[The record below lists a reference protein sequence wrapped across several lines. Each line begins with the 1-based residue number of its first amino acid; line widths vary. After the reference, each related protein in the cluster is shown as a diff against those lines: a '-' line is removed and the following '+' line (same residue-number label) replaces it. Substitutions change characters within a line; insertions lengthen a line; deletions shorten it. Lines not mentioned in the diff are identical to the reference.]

1 MSGLG
6 FGAISAVV
14 QFGNILH
21 ESGGP
26 AIPGVTQGSSQYLVL
41 TSGMKGAYVGY
52 SQVYRV
58 RMWDITRYVGCFC
71 GI

>member
-1 MSGLG
+1 MNLWNYHFDLFSVSGLG

-26 AIPGVTQGSSQYLVL
+26 AIPGVTQSSSQYLVL
-41 TSGMKGAYVGY
+41 TSGM
-52 SQVYRV
+52 
-58 RMWDITRYVGCFC
+58 
-71 GI
+71 